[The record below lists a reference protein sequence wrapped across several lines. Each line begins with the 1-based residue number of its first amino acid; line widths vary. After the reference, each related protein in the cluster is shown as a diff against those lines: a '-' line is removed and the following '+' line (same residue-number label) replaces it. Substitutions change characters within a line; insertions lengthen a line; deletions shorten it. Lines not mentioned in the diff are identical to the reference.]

1 MASSSDGRRKPH
13 PTSTFVP
20 LAALAAQGVPFPD
33 PKDGPPCHLCP
44 ARCCQYFALQIDAP
58 ITPEEHDQIRWFLA
72 HERVVVWMQEGEW
85 YLEVQNRC
93 KNLQA
98 DNRCAIYETRPQIC
112 RDYGL
117 PDGDE
122 GPCEFFTDD
131 ATYDLYFDSSESF
144 EVWSREQL
152 ARRERRLARRRQ
164 KYREQRQPAAREA
177 LEVMG

>member
-1 MASSSDGRRKPH
+1 LASSSDRRRKPN

-20 LAALAAQGVPFPD
+20 LAALAAAGMAPN

-58 ITPEEHDQIRWFLA
+58 TTPEEHDQIRWFLA

-85 YLEVQNRC
+85 YLEVQNPC

-131 ATYDLYFDSSESF
+131 ATYELYFDSSQSF

-177 LEVMG
+177 AEVMG

>member
-1 MASSSDGRRKPH
+1 MPH
-13 PTSTFVP
+13 
-20 LAALAAQGVPFPD
+20 

-58 ITPEEHDQIRWFLA
+58 ATPEDHDQMRWFLA
-72 HERVVVWMQEGEW
+72 HERVVVWMQDGEW
-85 YLEVQNRC
+85 YLEIQNRC
-93 KNLQA
+93 KNLQP
-98 DNRCAIYETRPQIC
+98 DNRCGIYETRPQIC

-122 GPCEFFTDD
+122 GPCGYFTDD

-164 KYREQRQPAAREA
+164 KYREQRQPAVHEA
-177 LEVMG
+177 LEVVG